1 MEKRRI
7 VVARGSSED
16 REGLFLPY
24 PRRGEEIE
32 LAKDLAGALQS
43 CLESPCDRL
52 YISLFSADPSEL
64 TSLAIFR
71 AMKPAQHL
79 VLVVDPS
86 IRTLVESMGLADE
99 CLTFE
104 N

>member
-7 VVARGSSED
+7 VVAKGASEE
-16 REGLFLPY
+16 REGLFLPHA
-24 PRRGEEIE
+24 RKGDRIE
-32 LAKDLAGALQS
+32 LARDLADALKT

-52 YISLFSADPSEL
+52 YISLFSVDPTEL

-71 AMKPAQHL
+71 AMKPSQH
-79 VLVVDPS
+79 VILVVDPK
-86 IRTLVESMGLADE
+86 IRTIVESLELADE